1 VSYFR
6 PGMGDGEP
14 DPCEI
19 DPTMCTTDVAT
30 VSPTRV
36 DCAQLPVDS
45 PFRRPGQ
52 VCAPRDTGA
61 GNGNGSVTDWVLGLI
76 KPAFAPQPAP
86 PPSDSPMSSATLLLL
101 VAGGYAT
108 YRYFRK
114 RR

>member
-1 VSYFR
+1 MSYFR

-36 DCAQLPVDS
+36 DCAQLPADS

-52 VCAPRDTGA
+52 VCAPHESGA
-61 GNGNGSVTDWVLGLI
+61 GNGSVTDWVLGLI
-76 KPAFAPQPAP
+76 RPAFAPQPT
-86 PPSDSPMSSATLLLL
+86 PSPSSNDPMSPATFLLLA
-101 VAGGYAT
+101 AGAFAT
-108 YRYFRK
+108 YRYLRK
-114 RR
+114 GKR